1 MSGEQCESGPVL
13 IEFGLYRRRLIRL
26 QCFLSSV
33 SKTLSS
39 CTSKNLQGR
48 ITLSYAVKFF
58 IIFLLDFLSNSN
70 RFNQTHVLLST
81 VQKIPPNF
89 LNTLLC
95 SSHPRQIQHIS
106 VTAGPITC
114 NLCEDIYIIPMVP
127 PQPSS
132 EAARCEEHLFNLSQG

>member
-1 MSGEQCESGPVL
+1 MQKEAGTLAMLL
-13 IEFGLYRRRLIRL
+13 ILCVKNTFQLHFMCTSKDL
-26 QCFLSSV
+26 QGRG
-33 SKTLSS
+33 TLSS
-39 CTSKNLQGR
+39 S
-48 ITLSYAVKFF
+48 VKFF

-70 RFNQTHVLLST
+70 RFNQTHVPLST
-81 VQKIPPNF
+81 VQQIPPNF

-95 SSHPRQIQHIS
+95 SAHPRQIQHIS
-106 VTAGPITC
+106 VAAAQITC